1 MSRSS
6 ARPSTEAHADR
17 PRTTTSVREALDVLS
32 SHPRHAGRR
41 AWIFMLA
48 MFVPTIAIGGLLLLF
63 LIRSFDPADL
73 SGWRD
78 RAVLSLRTLL
88 AVTAFFA
95 AFGATALISLRL
107 SRLRSLS
114 DGAAASGRLVMA
126 ALAGI
131 VLSAVVPTI
140 VLDLAENPWLRLAA
154 HLAAPLAFAL
164 LLAAIEIG
172 EREEYGERQ
181 SGVSTIC
188 RWLEILVLTFGVVM
202 LSDVAIRLLRVPAPE
217 NWPYLRPAIPADLS
231 ENWRSAIGRLV
242 VLEAAIILAGLLWM
256 FRHWW
261 ERRRIEQFEP
271 EPDWPDRLVERLA
284 AMRRSDGEPLFE
296 DPPKW
301 SADSGTAVGDRDS
314 KRDRFD
320 CLFPSGRAT
329 SDQSRAIE
337 ALHRDY
343 ADAIRR
349 ADEQTDIE
357 SGLESANAILL
368 GDPGGGIDETLAAA
382 CVVARLRGH
391 RIMVIAPSE
400 HRLDLL
406 ASRIR
411 MALATLAM
419 EVAVEIAKLSAR
431 DLRERLRSD
440 DEAKRAS
447 LPSIVLATRRSF
459 DTFVGEYAIGD
470 RESDDDAALNPAAE
484 FLAECETVLVD
495 RMEMF
500 LPEDRFAIPFMLSL
514 LRTLV
519 RTRGGIEQF
528 VVGLGLESSPS
539 RDEEPASERRMI
551 DAPDPGTSLDAAV
564 TTLWERLF
572 GESQSR
578 PPRICRLRHLPL
590 PSLRPLE
597 IAVPDADVAR
607 VQESIE
613 SYLKEQRIWTAVWPD
628 EQGHGAGAT
637 ALKRWVPL
645 RSIRDI
651 PRFDARRREC
661 LLVRSFDI
669 EVADPLDESQ
679 REERERLIAERTH
692 ELSALEGW
700 FGGDRHQDDP
710 LWFIRV
716 VAESSKTPRDRGRV
730 RPPVHL
736 VLPERDDALRGLPYL
751 VSAALLLRREIP
763 VRRPLLEDLGVP
775 NRSDSPRDR
784 DVPRLTLV
792 RSDPPQEDLKGS
804 LRGNA
809 GLLPILWRDETCAG
823 RDALVGWLPGRA
835 PESRSRPSLC
845 IERNGSIL
853 APAWTASGPS
863 RRGAVDAAQ
872 SRFARWNFDSG
883 DRLPVDLVVANEFEF
898 RAERVGYWPKRIG
911 IRDGVVEFDA
921 AAWRNDGRETHL
933 PILSLQR
940 FEIRMDKADWSP
952 PTADLKV
959 WGDLTGCCRI
969 RIHGA
974 AGIDLDGRGG
984 RTTPLDPP
992 VELEYEAR
1000 ASIVAPVIEQGPFTE
1015 TIERLRS
1022 ALPRIFSTDQS
1033 IEGCRFLPRETRRL
1047 AAALAVNCVGILD
1060 CSRVLAF
1067 AFDAGGGVSRTLLL
1081 VITPEESGSTVHK
1094 LLAEAM
1100 SHESFVESLRRVSE
1114 DDRIHRSR
1122 RQPRQPRWESFKA
1135 DPLDPSLAPLL

>member
-1 MSRSS
+1 MSGAS
-6 ARPSTEAHADR
+6 ARPSIEAEADR
-17 PRTTTSVREALDVLS
+17 PRTTASVREALDVLS

-63 LIRSFDPADL
+63 LIRSFDPADP
-73 SGWRD
+73 SGWTD

-88 AVTAFFA
+88 AVAAFFA
-95 AFGATALISLRL
+95 TFGATALIALRL

-114 DGAAASGRLVMA
+114 DGGAASGRVVMA
-126 ALAGI
+126 AIAGV

-172 EREEYGERQ
+172 EREEDGERP
-181 SGVSTIC
+181 SGVSTAC

-202 LSDVAIRLLRVPAPE
+202 LSDVAIRILRIPAPE
-217 NWPYLRPAIPADLS
+217 NWPYLRSAIPADLS
-231 ENWRSAIGRLV
+231 ENWRTAIGRLV
-242 VLEAAIILAGLLWM
+242 VLEAAIVLAGLLWM

-261 ERRRIEQFEP
+261 DRRIGEKFEP
-271 EPDWPDRLVERLA
+271 DPDWPDRLVGRLA

-301 SADSGTAVGDRDS
+301 STVSGAARSDRDS

-357 SGLESANAILL
+357 SGLENANAILL
-368 GDPGGGIDETLAAA
+368 GDPGGGIDETIAAA

-391 RIMVIAPSE
+391 RILVIAPSE

-419 EVAVEIAKLSAR
+419 EVAVEIAKLSGR
-431 DLRERLRSD
+431 ELRERLRGE
-440 DEAKRAS
+440 DETKRAS
-447 LPSIVLATRRSF
+447 LPSILLATRRSF

-470 RESDDDAALNPAAE
+470 RESDDDLPLNPAAE

-514 LRTLV
+514 VRALV

-528 VVGLGLESSPS
+528 VVGLGLERSPDRGGESS
-539 RDEEPASERRMI
+539 SERLRI

-578 PPRICRLRHLPL
+578 PPRVCRLRHLPS

-597 IAVPDADVAR
+597 VEVPDADVAR
-607 VQESIE
+607 VQASIE
-613 SYLKEQRIWTAVWPD
+613 SYLKEQRIRTAVWPD
-628 EQGHGAGAT
+628 EQGHGPGAT

-651 PRFDARRREC
+651 PRFDARSREC

-669 EVADPLDESQ
+669 EEADPLDEIQ
-679 REERERLIAERTH
+679 REERERSIAERTH

-700 FGGDRHQDDP
+700 FGGGRSEDEP

-716 VAESSKTPRDRGRV
+716 VAESSRTPRDRGRI
-730 RPPVHL
+730 RPPAHL

-751 VSAALLLRREIP
+751 VSAALLLRRETP

-775 NRSDSPRDR
+775 NRAEPVRDR
-784 DVPRLTLV
+784 NVPRLTLV
-792 RSDPPQEDLKGS
+792 RSDPPREDLKGP
-804 LRGNA
+804 LRGNT

-845 IERNGSIL
+845 VERNGSIL
-853 APAWTASGPS
+853 APAWNESEPS
-863 RRGAVDAAQ
+863 RRDEAGAAP

-911 IRDGVVEFDA
+911 IRDGAVEFDA

-940 FEIRMDKADWSP
+940 FEIRADKADWAP

-959 WGDLTGCCRI
+959 WGDLTGSCRI

-992 VELEYEAR
+992 IELEYEAR
-1000 ASIVAPVIEQGPFTE
+1000 ASIVAPVIEQGPASE
-1015 TIERLRS
+1015 TIERLRA
-1022 ALPRIFSTDQS
+1022 ALPRIFSTDES
-1033 IEGCRFLPRETRRL
+1033 IDGCSFLPQETRRL
-1047 AAALAVNCVGILD
+1047 AAALAVNCVGLLD

-1067 AFDAGGGVSRTLLL
+1067 AFDSGGGVSRTLLL
-1081 VITPEESGSTVHK
+1081 VVTPEESGSTVHK

-1100 SHESFVESLRRVSE
+1100 SHESFVESLRTLAG
-1114 DDRIHRSR
+1114 DDRLHRSR
-1122 RQPRQPRWESFKA
+1122 RQPRQPRWECASSDTGLPEPA
-1135 DPLDPSLAPLL
+1135 SLF